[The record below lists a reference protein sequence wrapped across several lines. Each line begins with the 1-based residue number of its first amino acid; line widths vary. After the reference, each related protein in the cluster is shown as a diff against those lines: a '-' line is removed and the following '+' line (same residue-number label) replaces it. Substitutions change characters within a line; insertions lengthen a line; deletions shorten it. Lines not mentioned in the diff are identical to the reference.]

1 MSSLTFR
8 NGLFRKTAASIQ
20 QPPVV
25 VRPTAPVAVVP
36 EPVPE
41 PVAVVPEPVAVVPEP
56 VAVVPEPTPEPVAEE
71 PTPETAF

>member
-36 EPVPE
+36 EPV
-41 PVAVVPEPVAVVPEP
+41 AVVPEPVAVVPEP
-56 VAVVPEPTPEPVAEE
+56 VPEPVAEE